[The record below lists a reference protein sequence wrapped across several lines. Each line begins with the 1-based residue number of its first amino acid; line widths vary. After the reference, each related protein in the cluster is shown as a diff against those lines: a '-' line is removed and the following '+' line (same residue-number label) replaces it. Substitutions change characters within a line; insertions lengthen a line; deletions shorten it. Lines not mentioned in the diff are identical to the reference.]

1 MSKKYLV
8 TLKPVD
14 KFFFGGDMTF
24 KVEKPSKTKE
34 EDRSSDERFSSYIIK
49 SNTFPQQT
57 SLLGMLRFLLL
68 SDSDYFAD
76 GKIINK
82 DGASALIGSK
92 SFEVSDERGQFGC
105 IDELGACF
113 LLNRSSGGDVYY
125 SFLPYASEYQMAEH
139 DSPIQGYVNGK
150 KLTIP
155 KLEGYTAKDGYS
167 ERVIGSDKKVLPLSD
182 IFVEDRRIGIARN
195 IENGK
200 TDNSGLFKQIS
211 YRFNDFNEENLRI
224 ADWHF
229 AFYVTVADEYDLSK
243 YSGWVVSVGGDNSN
257 FVFRAVADVEDI
269 RPDEFLN
276 DKMVVLQSPSYLS
289 ADDMQGVKFFI
300 SDTIPFRFMRTS
312 VENTVDYTLR
322 AGYQRSCRYELYAP
336 GSVFYFD
343 SSDVASEFGKALEKY
358 KAFRQIGYNEYK

>member
-24 KVEKPSKTKE
+24 KVEKSSEANKE
-34 EDRSSDERFSSYIIK
+34 DKAANERFSSYIIK
-49 SNTFPQQT
+49 SNKFPQQT

-68 SDSDYFAD
+68 SNSEYFAD

-82 DGASALIGSK
+82 DGASTLIGSK
-92 SFEVSDERGQFGC
+92 SFEVSDKRGEFGC
-105 IDELGACF
+105 ITELGACF
-113 LLNRSSGGDVYY
+113 LLDKSHGGDVCY
-125 SFLPYASEYQMAEH
+125 SFLPYASEYRMTEY
-139 DSPIQGYVNGK
+139 DSPVVGYVNGQK
-150 KLTIP
+150 MTIP

-167 ERVIGSDKKVLPLSD
+167 ARVIGSDNKVLPVSD
-182 IFVEDRRIGIARN
+182 IFAEDRRIGIARN
-195 IENGK
+195 IDNGK

-211 YRFNDFNEENLRI
+211 YRFKDFNEENSRI

-229 AFYVTVADEYDLSK
+229 AFYVTVADECYLSK
-243 YSGWVVSVGGDNSN
+243 YSGSVVSVGGDNSN
-257 FVFRAVADVEDI
+257 FVFRAVEDVKDI
-269 RPDEFLN
+269 RPVEFQN

-289 ADDMQGVKFFI
+289 ADDLQGIKFFI

-312 VENTVDYTLR
+312 VKNTADYTLR

-343 SSDVASEFGKALEKY
+343 CSDDALKFGKALERY
-358 KAFRQIGYNEYK
+358 EAFRQIGYNEYK

>member
-68 SDSDYFAD
+68 SNSDYFAD
-76 GKIINK
+76 GKIINT

-92 SFEVSDERGQFGC
+92 SFEVSDESGTFGC

-113 LLNRSSGGDVYY
+113 LLNRSTGGDVYY

-200 TDNSGLFKQIS
+200 TKVSLPTLLEIANFLSVSLDDLVCDSLNKSDHVYYKQMNQLLETCT
-211 YRFNDFNEENLRI
+211 NDEKR
-224 ADWHF
+224 
-229 AFYVTVADEYDLSK
+229 
-243 YSGWVVSVGGDNSN
+243 G
-257 FVFRAVADVEDI
+257 AVEI
-269 RPDEFLN
+269 
-276 DKMVVLQSPSYLS
+276 
-289 ADDMQGVKFFI
+289 
-300 SDTIPFRFMRTS
+300 
-312 VENTVDYTLR
+312 
-322 AGYQRSCRYELYAP
+322 
-336 GSVFYFD
+336 
-343 SSDVASEFGKALEKY
+343 VASYIKVVHG
-358 KAFRQIGYNEYK
+358 

>member
-24 KVEKPSKTKE
+24 KVEKSSNAKE
-34 EDRSSDERFSSYIIK
+34 EGRSADERFSSYIIK
-49 SNTFPQQT
+49 SNIFPQQT

-68 SDSDYFAD
+68 SDSVYFAD
-76 GKIINK
+76 GKIINT
-82 DGASALIGSK
+82 DGASTLIGSK
-92 SFEVSDERGQFGC
+92 SFEVSDKRGQFGF
-105 IDELGACF
+105 IDGLGACF
-113 LLNRSSGGDVYY
+113 LLNRSSEGDVYY

-139 DSPIQGYVNGK
+139 DSPIMGYVNGK
-150 KLTIP
+150 KMMIP
-155 KLEGYTAKDGYS
+155 KLEGYKAKDGYS
-167 ERVIGSDKKVLPLSD
+167 KRVIGSDKKVLPVSD
-182 IFVEDRRIGIARN
+182 IFAEDRRIGIARN
-195 IENGK
+195 IDNGK

-211 YRFNDFNEENLRI
+211 YRFKDFNKENSRI

-229 AFYVTVADEYDLSK
+229 AFYVTVADECDLSK
-243 YSGWVVSVGGDNSN
+243 YSGRVVSVGGDNSN
-257 FVFRAVADVEDI
+257 FVFRAVADVKDD
-269 RPDEFLN
+269 RPVEFQN

-289 ADDMQGVKFFI
+289 ADDLQGVKFFI

-312 VENTVDYTLR
+312 VKNTVDYTLR

-343 SSDVASEFGKALEKY
+343 SSKDASEFRQALERY
-358 KAFRQIGYNEYK
+358 EAFRQIGYNEYK